1 MSTLYERDEAAIAGI
16 EKLRFFPLEV
26 VSGHG
31 STLVTPDGRE
41 LLDLS
46 ATWTASGLGH
56 GHPAVVEAV
65 SRAVRNA
72 PGSGGLSAVHPD
84 SVGLAEDLLALVP
97 GSGERRVYLGHAGSD
112 ANDVALRA
120 CRHASG
126 RRTVIAFE
134 HSYHGGVGVAMGV
147 SGVHVDAGAPPDA
160 DAVFLPYPNPF
171 RPLRGERSDRGDV
184 RGERSDGGDVRGER
198 SDGGD
203 GDGTGGVDADVT
215 ACLDLAEQHLSSG
228 TIACL
233 IVEPILSDGGLVVPP
248 DGFLARLH
256 QLCRTHGV
264 PMICDEVKMGLGRPG
279 TLHAFEHD
287 GVAPDIVTFGK
298 VLGGGLPLSAAVGPA
313 GILDAPP
320 AAALLTT
327 AGNPVCT
334 AAGRAVLATIVGDR
348 LADRAAKVG
357 ALLADGLRSLAGSP
371 GADRIGDVRGRGLAI
386 GLELVEPETGDRAP
400 RLAAQVVY
408 RAWQL
413 GAVVYYVGGNVLEIT
428 PPLVLTEAEAGR
440 AVEIIGAAI
449 ADAVAGR
456 VNAEEVARYAGW

>member
-1 MSTLYERDEAAIAGI
+1 MSTLYARDEAAIAGI

-65 SRAVRNA
+65 SRAVRSA
-72 PGSGGLSAVHPD
+72 AGSSGLSAVHPD

-120 CRHASG
+120 CRHATG

-147 SGVHVDAGAPPDA
+147 SGVHVDAGVPPDP

-171 RPLRGERSDRGDV
+171 RPVHGDV
-184 RGERSDGGDVRGER
+184 H
-198 SDGGD
+198 
-203 GDGTGGVDADVT
+203 ADVT
-215 ACLDLAEQHLSSG
+215 ACLELAETHLSGGS
-228 TIACL
+228 IACL

-248 DGFLARLH
+248 DGFLARL
-256 QLCRTHGV
+256 QELCRRHGV

-279 TLHAFEHD
+279 TLHAFDHD

-298 VLGGGLPLSAAVGPA
+298 VIGGGLPLSAAVGPA
-313 GILDAPP
+313 AILDNPP
-320 AAALLTT
+320 ASALLTT

-334 AAGRAVLATIVGDR
+334 AAGRAVLATIVGDD
-348 LADRAAKVG
+348 LPARAAEIG
-357 ALLADGLRSLAGSP
+357 AVLSDGLRALAGSP

-386 GLELVEPETGDRAP
+386 GLELVDPETGDRDP

-408 RAWQL
+408 RAWEL

-428 PPLVLTEAEAGR
+428 PPLVLTETEAGR
-440 AVEIIGAAI
+440 AVEILGAAI
-449 ADAVAGR
+449 ADAAAGR

>member
-1 MSTLYERDEAAIAGI
+1 MTLYERDDAVIAGI

-26 VSGHG
+26 ASGHG
-31 STLVTPDGRE
+31 STLVTPDGRD

-65 SRAVRNA
+65 SRAVRTM

-126 RRTVIAFE
+126 SQTVLAFE
-134 HSYHGGVGVAMGV
+134 HSYHGGLGVAMGV
-147 SGVHVDAGAPPDA
+147 SGVHVDAGVPADP

-171 RPLRGERSDRGDV
+171 RPISDDV
-184 RGERSDGGDVRGER
+184 Q
-198 SDGGD
+198 
-203 GDGTGGVDADVT
+203 ADVT
-215 ACLDLAEQHLSSG
+215 ACLDLAEAHLAGGS
-228 TIACL
+228 IACL
-233 IVEPILSDGGLVVPP
+233 IVEPILSDGGLIVPP
-248 DGFLARLH
+248 DGFLASLH
-256 QLCRTHGV
+256 RLCRRHGV

-279 TLHAFEHD
+279 TLHAFDHD
-287 GVAPDIVTFGK
+287 GVEPDIVTFGK

-313 GILDAPP
+313 EILDAPP

-357 ALLADGLRSLAGSP
+357 ALLADGLRALAGSP
-371 GADRIGDVRGRGLAI
+371 GSERIGDIRGRGLAI
-386 GLELVEPETGDRAP
+386 GLELVDPQTGERDP

-408 RAWQL
+408 RAWEL

-428 PPLVLTEAEAGR
+428 PPLVLTETEATR
-440 AVEIIGAAI
+440 AVEILGAAI
-449 ADAVAGR
+449 GDAAAGK

>member
-1 MSTLYERDEAAIAGI
+1 MSTLYARDHAAVAGI

-26 VSGHG
+26 ASGRG
-31 STLVTPDGRE
+31 CTLVTPDGRE

-46 ATWTASGLGH
+46 ATWTASGMGH
-56 GHPAVVEAV
+56 GHPAIVEAV
-65 SRAVRNA
+65 TRAVRDA

-97 GSGERRVYLGHAGSD
+97 GTGERRVYLGHAGSD

-120 CRHASG
+120 CRHATG
-126 RRTVIAFE
+126 KRTVVAFE
-134 HSYHGGVGVAMGV
+134 HSYHGGVGLAMGV
-147 SGVHVDAGAPPDA
+147 SGVHVDAGAPADP

-171 RPLRGERSDRGDV
+171 RPGP
-184 RGERSDGGDVRGER
+184 
-198 SDGGD
+198 
-203 GDGTGGVDADVT
+203 GGVDADVT
-215 ACLDLAEQHLSSG
+215 ACLELAERHLAG
-228 TIACL
+228 GRVACL

-256 QLCRTHGV
+256 AVCRAHRV

-287 GVAPDIVTFGK
+287 GVVPDLVTFGK

-313 GILDAPP
+313 DILDHPP

-334 AAGRAVLATIVGDR
+334 AAGRAVLRTITAEGLVDNAARVGAV
-348 LADRAAKVG
+348 LADSLRA
-357 ALLADGLRSLAGSP
+357 LDGG
-371 GADRIGDVRGRGLAI
+371 GRIGDVRGRGLAL
-386 GLELVEPETGDRAP
+386 GLELVDPETGARDD
-400 RLAAQVVY
+400 RLAAAVVY
-408 RAWQL
+408 RAWEL

-428 PPLVLTEAEAGR
+428 PPLVLTEPQAHRAAEILGEA
-440 AVEIIGAAI
+440 ITDAA
-449 ADAVAGR
+449 AGR
-456 VNAEEVARYAGW
+456 VDEEEVAKYAGW

>member
-1 MSTLYERDEAAIAGI
+1 MSTLYARDEAAIAGI

-31 STLVTPDGRE
+31 STLLTPDGRE

-65 SRAVRNA
+65 SRAVRDA
-72 PGSGGLSAVHPD
+72 PGAGGLSAVHPD

-97 GSGERRVYLGHAGSD
+97 GTGERRVYLGHAGSD

-120 CRHASG
+120 CRHATGKS
-126 RRTVIAFE
+126 TVLAFE

-147 SGVHVDAGAPPDA
+147 SGVHVDAGAPA
-160 DAVFLPYPNPF
+160 DPHSVFLPYPNPF
-171 RPLRGERSDRGDV
+171 RPTYGDA
-184 RGERSDGGDVRGER
+184 E
-198 SDGGD
+198 
-203 GDGTGGVDADVT
+203 ADVA
-215 ACLDLAEQHLSSG
+215 ACLALAAEHLAGGS
-228 TIACL
+228 IACL

-256 QLCRTHGV
+256 ELCRAHGV

-279 TLHAFEHD
+279 TLHAFDHD
-287 GVAPDIVTFGK
+287 GVVPDIVTFGK

-313 GILDAPP
+313 ALLDEPP

-334 AAGRAVLATIVGDR
+334 AAGRAVLATIVADE
-348 LADRAAKVG
+348 LADRAAIVG
-357 ALLADGLRSLAGSP
+357 AVLTEALRGLGGSP

-386 GLELVEPETGDRAP
+386 GLELVDPTTGDKDP
-400 RLAAQVVY
+400 RLAASVVY
-408 RAWQL
+408 RAWEL

-428 PPLVLTEAEAGR
+428 PPLILTEAEAVR
-440 AVEIIGAAI
+440 AAEILGQAI
-449 ADAVAGR
+449 ADAVAGK
-456 VNAEEVARYAGW
+456 VDAEEVARYAGW

>member
-1 MSTLYERDEAAIAGI
+1 VTATLYARDEAVIAGI

-65 SRAVRNA
+65 SRAVRDA

-97 GSGERRVYLGHAGSD
+97 GGGERRVYLGHAGSD

-120 CRHASG
+120 CRYATG
-126 RRTVIAFE
+126 RRRVVAFE

-147 SGVHVDAGAPPDA
+147 SGVHVDAGVTPDA
-160 DAVFLPYPNPF
+160 DVAFLPYPNPF
-171 RPLRGERSDRGDV
+171 RPSGPDDV
-184 RGERSDGGDVRGER
+184 GH
-198 SDGGD
+198 
-203 GDGTGGVDADVT
+203 
-215 ACLDLAEQHLSSG
+215 CLALAEQQLSAG
-228 TIACL
+228 DVACL

-256 QLCRTHGV
+256 ALCRRFAV

-287 GVAPDIVTFGK
+287 GVVPEIVTFGK

-313 GILDAPP
+313 ALLDAPP

-334 AAGRAVLATIVGDR
+334 AAGRAVLATIVGER
-348 LADRAAKVG
+348 LPERAAKVG
-357 ALLADGLRSLAGSP
+357 AVLRDALRALDS
-371 GADRIGDVRGRGLAI
+371 DRIGDVRGRGLAI
-386 GLELVEPETGDRAP
+386 GLELVDPTTGDRDP

-413 GAVVYYVGGNVLEIT
+413 GVVVYYVGGNVLEIT
-428 PPLVLTEAEAGR
+428 PPLVLTETEALR
-440 AVEIIGAAI
+440 AAQIIGAAI
-449 ADAVAGR
+449 ADAAAGS
-456 VNAEEVARYAGW
+456 VDAEEVARYAGW

>member
-1 MSTLYERDEAAIAGI
+1 MSTLYERDGAAIAGI

-31 STLVTPDGRE
+31 STLLTPDGRE

-65 SRAVRNA
+65 SRAVRTA

-97 GSGERRVYLGHAGSD
+97 GIGERRVYLGHAGSD

-120 CRHASG
+120 CRHATG
-126 RRTVIAFE
+126 KRTIIAFE

-147 SGVHVDAGAPPDA
+147 SGVHVDAGVPADP

-171 RPLRGERSDRGDV
+171 RLVRGDV
-184 RGERSDGGDVRGER
+184 HE
-198 SDGGD
+198 
-203 GDGTGGVDADVT
+203 DVT
-215 ACLDLAEQHLSSG
+215 ACLELAEEHLRTGS
-228 TIACL
+228 IACL
-233 IVEPILSDGGLVVPP
+233 IVEPILSDGGLIVPP

-256 QLCRTHGV
+256 ELCRRHGV

-287 GVAPDIVTFGK
+287 FTQDGVVPDIVTFGK

-313 GILDAPP
+313 EILDNPP

-334 AAGRAVLATIVGDR
+334 AAGRAVLATIVGDQ
-348 LADRAAKVG
+348 LPERAAKVG
-357 ALLADGLRSLAGSP
+357 ALLADGLRALAGSP
-371 GADRIGDVRGRGLAI
+371 GSERIGDVRGRGLAI
-386 GLELVEPETGDRAP
+386 GLELVDPETGERDP

-408 RAWQL
+408 RAWEL

-440 AVEIIGAAI
+440 AVEILGAAL
-449 ADAVAGR
+449 ADAAAGR
-456 VNAEEVARYAGW
+456 GNAEEVARYAGW

>member
-1 MSTLYERDEAAIAGI
+1 VSTLYARDEAAVAGI

-31 STLVTPDGRE
+31 STLVDPDGRE

-65 SRAVRNA
+65 SRAVRDA

-97 GSGERRVYLGHAGSD
+97 GDGERRVYLGHAGSD

-120 CRHASG
+120 CRHATG

-147 SGVHVDAGAPPDA
+147 SGVHVDAGAAADP

-171 RPLRGERSDRGDV
+171 RPGP
-184 RGERSDGGDVRGER
+184 DGVE
-198 SDGGD
+198 
-203 GDGTGGVDADVT
+203 ADVT
-215 ACLDLAEQHLSSG
+215 ACLGLAEYHLRGGS
-228 TIACL
+228 IACL

-256 QLCRTHGV
+256 ELCRRHGV

-279 TLHAFEHD
+279 TLHAFSHD
-287 GVAPDIVTFGK
+287 GIAPEVVTFGK

-313 GILDAPP
+313 DLLDHPP

-348 LADRAAKVG
+348 LPEHAAKVG
-357 ALLADGLRSLAGSP
+357 ALLADGLRALAGSP
-371 GADRIGDVRGRGLAI
+371 GAERIGDVRGRGLAI
-386 GLELVEPETGDRAP
+386 GLELVDPGTGDADS

-408 RAWQL
+408 RAWEL

-440 AVEIIGAAI
+440 AVEILGAAI
-449 ADAVAGR
+449 ADAAAGK

>member
-1 MSTLYERDEAAIAGI
+1 MSTLYQRDDAAVAGI

-31 STLVTPDGRE
+31 STLVAPDGRE

-65 SRAVRNA
+65 SRAVCTA

-84 SVGLAEDLLALVP
+84 SVGLAEDMLALVP

-120 CRHASG
+120 CRHATG

-147 SGVHVDAGAPPDA
+147 SGVHVDAGMPPDP
-160 DAVFLPYPNPF
+160 DAVFLAYPNPF
-171 RPLRGERSDRGDV
+171 RPGL
-184 RGERSDGGDVRGER
+184 
-198 SDGGD
+198 
-203 GDGTGGVDADVT
+203 GGVDADVT
-215 ACLDLAEQHLSSG
+215 ACLELAEKHLGSG
-228 TIACL
+228 SIACL
-233 IVEPILSDGGLVVPP
+233 IVEPILSDGGLIVPP

-256 QLCRTHGV
+256 ELCRRHGV

-313 GILDAPP
+313 EILDSPP

-348 LADRAAKVG
+348 LPERAAKVG
-357 ALLADGLRSLAGSP
+357 ALLADGLRALAGAP
-371 GADRIGDVRGRGLAI
+371 GSEHIGDVRGRGLAI
-386 GLELVEPETGDRAP
+386 GLELIDPETGERDP

-408 RAWQL
+408 RAWEL
-413 GAVVYYVGGNVLEIT
+413 GAVVFYVGGNVLEIT

-440 AVEIIGAAI
+440 AVELLGAAI
-449 ADAVAGR
+449 ADAAAGR

>member
-1 MSTLYERDEAAIAGI
+1 MSTLYDRDEAAIAGI

-65 SRAVRNA
+65 SRAVRTA

-120 CRHASG
+120 CRHATG
-126 RRTVIAFE
+126 RRTIIAFE

-147 SGVHVDAGAPPDA
+147 SGVHVDAGAPPDP
-160 DAVFLPYPNPF
+160 DVVFLPYPNPF
-171 RPLRGERSDRGDV
+171 RPGP
-184 RGERSDGGDVRGER
+184 
-198 SDGGD
+198 
-203 GDGTGGVDADVT
+203 GGVDEDVA
-215 ACLDLAEQHLSSG
+215 ACLKLAEQHLAGGS
-228 TIACL
+228 IACL
-233 IVEPILSDGGLVVPP
+233 IVEPILSDGGLIVPP
-248 DGFLARLH
+248 DGFLGRLH
-256 QLCRTHGV
+256 ELCRRHGV

-279 TLHAFEHD
+279 TLHAFDHD
-287 GVAPDIVTFGK
+287 GIAPDIVTFGK

-313 GILDAPP
+313 ELLDFPP

-327 AGNPVCT
+327 AGNPVCS

-348 LADRAAKVG
+348 LAERAATVG
-357 ALLADGLRSLAGSP
+357 ALLADGLRGLAGSP
-371 GADRIGDVRGRGLAI
+371 GSERIGDVRGRGLAI
-386 GLELVEPETGDRAP
+386 GLELVDPHTGERDP
-400 RLAAQVVY
+400 HLAANVVY
-408 RAWQL
+408 RAWEL

-428 PPLVLTEAEAGR
+428 PPLVLTDTEVAR
-440 AVEIIGAAI
+440 AVDILGAAI
-449 ADAVAGR
+449 ADAAAGR
-456 VNAEEVARYAGW
+456 VDAEEVAKYAGW

>member
-1 MSTLYERDEAAIAGI
+1 MSTLYERDAASVAGI

-31 STLVTPDGRE
+31 STLVAPDGRE

-65 SRAVRNA
+65 SRAVRDA

-120 CRHASG
+120 CRHATG

-147 SGVHVDAGAPPDA
+147 SGVHVDAGAPPDP
-160 DAVFLPYPNPF
+160 DAVFLAYPNPF
-171 RPLRGERSDRGDV
+171 RPV
-184 RGERSDGGDVRGER
+184 RDDIE
-198 SDGGD
+198 
-203 GDGTGGVDADVT
+203 ADVT
-215 ACLDLAEQHLSSG
+215 ACLDAAEQQLGSG
-228 TIACL
+228 SIACL
-233 IVEPILSDGGLVVPP
+233 IVEPILSDGGLIVPP

-256 QLCRTHGV
+256 ELCRRHGV

-287 GVAPDIVTFGK
+287 GIAPDIVTFGK

-313 GILDAPP
+313 EILDNPP

-348 LADRAAKVG
+348 LPEHAAKVG
-357 ALLADGLRSLAGSP
+357 ALLADGLRALGGSP
-371 GADRIGDVRGRGLAI
+371 GAERIGDVRGRGLAI
-386 GLELVEPETGDRAP
+386 GLELVDPETGERDA

-408 RAWQL
+408 RAWEL

-428 PPLVLTEAEAGR
+428 PPLVLTEAEALR
-440 AVEIIGAAI
+440 AVELLGTAI
-449 ADAVAGR
+449 ADAAAGS

>member
-1 MSTLYERDEAAIAGI
+1 MSTLYKRDEAVIAGI

-31 STLVTPDGRE
+31 CTLVTPDGRE

-46 ATWTASGLGH
+46 ATWTACGLGH
-56 GHPAVVEAV
+56 GHPAIADAV
-65 SRAVRNA
+65 SRAVRTA
-72 PGSGGLSAVHPD
+72 PGAGGLSAVHPD

-97 GSGERRVYLGHAGSD
+97 GGGERRVYLGHAGSD

-120 CRHASG
+120 CRHATG
-126 RRTVIAFE
+126 RRTVMAFE

-147 SGVHVDAGAPPDA
+147 SGVHVDAGAAPDP

-171 RPLRGERSDRGDV
+171 RPTSAGIEGDV
-184 RGERSDGGDVRGER
+184 S
-198 SDGGD
+198 
-203 GDGTGGVDADVT
+203 
-215 ACLDLAEQHLSSG
+215 ACLALAERHLATGS
-228 TIACL
+228 IACL

-248 DGFLARLH
+248 DGFLGRLH
-256 QLCRTHGV
+256 EVCRRHGV

-287 GVAPDIVTFGK
+287 GVVPEIVTFGK

-313 GILDAPP
+313 ELLDNPP

-334 AAGRAVLATIVGDR
+334 AAGRAVLATIVGDG
-348 LADRAAKVG
+348 LPERAAKVG
-357 ALLADGLRSLAGSP
+357 AVLQDALRALDS
-371 GADRIGDVRGRGLAI
+371 DVIGEVRGRGLAI
-386 GLELVEPETGDRAP
+386 GLELVDPATGDRDP

-408 RAWQL
+408 RAWEL

-428 PPLVLTEAEAGR
+428 PPLILSEAEAVR
-440 AVEIIGAAI
+440 AAEILGAAI
-449 ADAVAGR
+449 ADAAAGR
-456 VNAEEVARYAGW
+456 VDAEEVARYAGW

>member
-1 MSTLYERDEAAIAGI
+1 VSTLYARDEAAVAGI

-56 GHPAVVEAV
+56 GHPAIVEAV
-65 SRAVRNA
+65 SRAVRTA

-97 GSGERRVYLGHAGSD
+97 GTGERRVYLGHAGSD

-120 CRHASG
+120 CRHATG
-126 RRTVIAFE
+126 RRTVLAFE

-147 SGVHVDAGAPPDA
+147 SGVHVDAGVPADP
-160 DAVFLPYPNPF
+160 DAVFIPYPNPF
-171 RPLRGERSDRGDV
+171 RP
-184 RGERSDGGDVRGER
+184 
-198 SDGGD
+198 
-203 GDGTGGVDADVT
+203 TGGNVSEDAT
-215 ACLDLAEQHLSSG
+215 ACLVLAEQALLSGS
-228 TIACL
+228 IACL

-256 QLCRTHGV
+256 ELCRAHGV

-287 GVAPDIVTFGK
+287 GVVPEIVTFGK

-313 GILDAPP
+313 EILDHPP

-327 AGNPVCT
+327 AGNPVCA
-334 AAGRAVLATIVGDR
+334 AAGRAVLATIVGDQ
-348 LADRAAKVG
+348 LADRAAEVG
-357 ALLADGLRSLAGSP
+357 ALLSNALRGLAGSP

-386 GLELVEPETGDRAP
+386 GVELVDPATGDRDP

-408 RAWQL
+408 RAWEL

-428 PPLVLTEAEAGR
+428 PPLVLTEAEAIRG
-440 AVEIIGAAI
+440 AEILGAAI
-449 ADAVAGR
+449 ADAAAGR
-456 VNAEEVARYAGW
+456 VDAEEVAKYAGW

>member
-1 MSTLYERDEAAIAGI
+1 MSTLYQRDEAVIAGI

-56 GHPAVVEAV
+56 GHPAVADAV
-65 SRAVRNA
+65 SRAVRSA
-72 PGSGGLSAVHPD
+72 PGAGGLSAVHPD

-120 CRHASG
+120 CRHATG
-126 RRTVIAFE
+126 RRTVLAFE

-147 SGVHVDAGAPPDA
+147 SGVHVDAGVTPDA
-160 DAVFLPYPNPF
+160 DVVFLPYPNPF
-171 RPLRGERSDRGDV
+171 RPA
-184 RGERSDGGDVRGER
+184 
-198 SDGGD
+198 D
-203 GDGTGGVDADVT
+203 GDVDADV
-215 ACLDLAEQHLSSG
+215 ASCLKLADRHMSTG
-228 TIACL
+228 AVACL

-256 QLCRTHGV
+256 EVCRRHGV

-279 TLHAFEHD
+279 TLHAFDHD
-287 GVAPDIVTFGK
+287 GVVPDIVTFGK

-313 GILDAPP
+313 DLLDNPP

-334 AAGRAVLATIVGDR
+334 AAGRAVLATIVGDQ
-348 LADRAAKVG
+348 LAERAAKVG
-357 ALLADGLRSLAGSP
+357 AALQDALRALEL
-371 GADRIGDVRGRGLAI
+371 DVIGDVRGRGLAI
-386 GLELVEPETGDRAP
+386 GLELVDPTTGGRAP
-400 RLAAQVVY
+400 RLAAQVSY
-408 RAWQL
+408 RAWEL

-428 PPLVLTEAEAGR
+428 PPLVLTEDEAARAAEILGS
-440 AVEIIGAAI
+440 AI
-449 ADAVAGR
+449 ADAAAGK
-456 VNAEEVARYAGW
+456 VDAEEVARYAGW

>member
-1 MSTLYERDEAAIAGI
+1 MTSLYARDDAAVAGI

-65 SRAVRNA
+65 SRAVRTA

-97 GSGERRVYLGHAGSD
+97 GSGERRVYFGHAGSD

-120 CRHASG
+120 CRHATG
-126 RRTVIAFE
+126 KRTVIAFE

-147 SGVHVDAGAPPDA
+147 SGVHVDAGAPADP

-171 RPLRGERSDRGDV
+171 RP
-184 RGERSDGGDVRGER
+184 
-198 SDGGD
+198 
-203 GDGTGGVDADVT
+203 VDDSEADVA
-215 ACLDLAEQHLSSG
+215 ACLELAEEHLRTGS
-228 TIACL
+228 IACL
-233 IVEPILSDGGLVVPP
+233 IVEPILSDGGLIVPP
-248 DGFLARLH
+248 DGFLARL
-256 QLCRTHGV
+256 QDLCTRHGV

-287 GVAPDIVTFGK
+287 FPAGAGPDIVTFGK
-298 VLGGGLPLSAAVGPA
+298 VLGGGLPLSAAIGPA
-313 GILDAPP
+313 DILDNPP

-334 AAGRAVLATIVGDR
+334 AAGRAVLATIVGDQ
-348 LADRAAKVG
+348 LPARAAATG
-357 ALLADGLRSLAGSP
+357 ALLADGLRALES
-371 GADRIGDVRGRGLAI
+371 DRIGDVRGRGLAI
-386 GLELVEPETGDRAP
+386 GLELVDPATGDRDP

-408 RAWQL
+408 RAWEL

-428 PPLVLTEAEAGR
+428 PPLVLTDAEAGH
-440 AVEIIGAAI
+440 AVEILGAAI
-449 ADAVAGR
+449 ADAAAGR
-456 VNAEEVARYAGW
+456 VDAEEVAKYAGW

>member
-1 MSTLYERDEAAIAGI
+1 MSTLYARDDAAIAGI

-65 SRAVRNA
+65 SRAVRTA

-134 HSYHGGVGVAMGV
+134 HSYHGGVGLAMAV
-147 SGVHVDAGAPPDA
+147 SGVHVDAGVPPDP

-171 RPLRGERSDRGDV
+171 RPV
-184 RGERSDGGDVRGER
+184 RDSE
-198 SDGGD
+198 
-203 GDGTGGVDADVT
+203 ADVT
-215 ACLDLAEQHLSSG
+215 ACLALADEHLRTDS
-228 TIACL
+228 IACL

-256 QLCRTHGV
+256 DLCRRYGV

-287 GVAPDIVTFGK
+287 GVVPEIVTFGK

-313 GILDAPP
+313 EILDHPP

-348 LADRAAKVG
+348 LPERAAKVG
-357 ALLADGLRSLAGSP
+357 ALLADGLRALSGSP
-371 GADRIGDVRGRGLAI
+371 GSERIGDVRGRGLAI
-386 GLELVEPETGDRAP
+386 GVELVDPQTGERDP

-408 RAWQL
+408 RAWEL

-440 AVEIIGAAI
+440 AVEILGAAL
-449 ADAVAGR
+449 ADAAAGR

>member
-1 MSTLYERDEAAIAGI
+1 MTATLYARDEAVIAGI

-56 GHPAVVEAV
+56 GHPAIVEAV
-65 SRAVRNA
+65 SRAVRTA

-97 GSGERRVYLGHAGSD
+97 GDGERRVYLGHAGSD

-120 CRHASG
+120 CRHATG
-126 RRTVIAFE
+126 RRRVVAFE

-147 SGVHVDAGAPPDA
+147 SGVHVDAGAAPDA
-160 DAVFLPYPNPF
+160 DVAFLPYPNPF
-171 RPLRGERSDRGDV
+171 RPYGPDDVGHCLALAEEQMAAGDV
-184 RGERSDGGDVRGER
+184 
-198 SDGGD
+198 
-203 GDGTGGVDADVT
+203 
-215 ACLDLAEQHLSSG
+215 
-228 TIACL
+228 ACL

-256 QLCRTHGV
+256 EVCRRFAV

-287 GVAPDIVTFGK
+287 GVVPDIVTFGK

-313 GILDAPP
+313 AVLDAPP

-334 AAGRAVLATIVGDR
+334 AAGRAVLATIVGDQ
-348 LADRAAKVG
+348 LPERAARVG
-357 ALLADGLRSLAGSP
+357 AVLRKALQELDSEQ
-371 GADRIGDVRGRGLAI
+371 IGDVRGRGLAI
-386 GLELVEPETGDRAP
+386 GLELVDPATGDRAP

-413 GAVVYYVGGNVLEIT
+413 GVVVYYVGGNVLEIT
-428 PPLVLTEAEAGR
+428 PPLVLTEAEALR
-440 AVEIIGAAI
+440 AAEIIGAAI
-449 ADAVAGR
+449 TDAAAGS
-456 VNAEEVARYAGW
+456 VDAEEVASYAGW

>member
-1 MSTLYERDEAAIAGI
+1 
-16 EKLRFFPLEV
+16 
-26 VSGHG
+26 
-31 STLVTPDGRE
+31 VTRLAQGD
-41 LLDLS
+41 
-46 ATWTASGLGH
+46 
-56 GHPAVVEAV
+56 
-65 SRAVRNA
+65 
-72 PGSGGLSAVHPD
+72 D

-120 CRHASG
+120 CRHATG
-126 RRTVIAFE
+126 RRTVVAFE

-147 SGVHVDAGAPPDA
+147 SGVHVDAGAPADP

-171 RPLRGERSDRGDV
+171 RPGAD
-184 RGERSDGGDVRGER
+184 
-198 SDGGD
+198 
-203 GDGTGGVDADVT
+203 TVDADVES
-215 ACLDLAEQHLSSG
+215 CLKLAEEYLARG
-228 TIACL
+228 TVACL

-256 QLCRTHGV
+256 EVCRRHGV

-287 GVAPDIVTFGK
+287 GVVPEIVTFGK

-313 GILDAPP
+313 ELLDEPP

-334 AAGRAVLATIVGDR
+334 AAGRAVLATIVGDH
-348 LADRAAKVG
+348 LAEWAAKVG
-357 ALLADGLRSLAGSP
+357 ATLQESLRALGLAQ
-371 GADRIGDVRGRGLAI
+371 IGEVRGRGLAI
-386 GLELVEPETGDRAP
+386 GLELVDPATGDRDP

-408 RAWQL
+408 RAWEL

-428 PPLVLTEAEAGR
+428 PPLVLTESEADR
-440 AVEIIGAAI
+440 AAQILGDAI
-449 ADAVAGR
+449 ADAAAGK
-456 VNAEEVARYAGW
+456 VDEAEVARYAGW

>member
-1 MSTLYERDEAAIAGI
+1 MSTLYQRDEAAIAGI

-56 GHPAVVEAV
+56 GHPAVAEAV

-97 GSGERRVYLGHAGSD
+97 GTGERRVYLGHAGSD

-120 CRHASG
+120 CRHATG
-126 RRTVIAFE
+126 KRTVIAFE

-147 SGVHVDAGAPPDA
+147 SGVHVDAGLPPDP
-160 DAVFLPYPNPF
+160 DAVFLPFPNPF
-171 RPLRGERSDRGDV
+171 RPVRGDV
-184 RGERSDGGDVRGER
+184 QE
-198 SDGGD
+198 
-203 GDGTGGVDADVT
+203 DVT
-215 ACLDLAEQHLSSG
+215 ACLDLAEEHLRGGS
-228 TIACL
+228 IACV

-256 QLCRTHGV
+256 EICRRHGV

-279 TLHAFEHD
+279 TLHAFAHD
-287 GVAPDIVTFGK
+287 DVVPDIVTFGK

-313 GILDAPP
+313 EILDNPP

-334 AAGRAVLATIVGDR
+334 AAGRAVLATIVGDQ
-348 LADRAAKVG
+348 LPDRAAKVG
-357 ALLADGLRSLAGSP
+357 ALLADGLRALSGSP
-371 GADRIGDVRGRGLAI
+371 GSERIGDVRGRGLAI
-386 GLELVEPETGDRAP
+386 GLELVDPDTGKRDP

-408 RAWQL
+408 RAWEL

-440 AVEIIGAAI
+440 AVEMIGAAI
-449 ADAVAGR
+449 ADAAAGR

>member
-1 MSTLYERDEAAIAGI
+1 VSTLYERDEAVIAGI

-65 SRAVRNA
+65 SRAVANA
-72 PGSGGLSAVHPD
+72 PGAGGLSAVHPD
-84 SVGLAEDLLALVP
+84 SVGLAEELLALVP
-97 GSGERRVYLGHAGSD
+97 GAGERRVYLGHAGSD

-120 CRHASG
+120 CRHATG
-126 RRTVIAFE
+126 RRTVMAFE

-147 SGVHVDAGAPPDA
+147 SGVHVDAGAPPDP

-171 RPLRGERSDRGDV
+171 RPTGEHVDTDV
-184 RGERSDGGDVRGER
+184 DI
-198 SDGGD
+198 
-203 GDGTGGVDADVT
+203 
-215 ACLDLAEQHLSSG
+215 CLQLAEQYLAGGS
-228 TIACL
+228 IACL

-248 DGFLARLH
+248 DGFLKRLH
-256 QLCRTHGV
+256 DLCRRHEV

-287 GVAPDIVTFGK
+287 GVVPDIVTFGK

-313 GILDAPP
+313 ELLDEPP

-327 AGNPVCT
+327 AGNPVCA
-334 AAGRAVLATIVGDR
+334 AAGRAVLATIVGDH
-348 LADRAAKVG
+348 LADRAMKVG
-357 ALLADGLRSLAGSP
+357 AGLQEKLRALDSAV
-371 GADRIGDVRGRGLAI
+371 IGDVRGRGLAI
-386 GLELVEPETGDRAP
+386 GLELVDPTTGDRDA

-428 PPLVLTEAEAGR
+428 PPLVLTEGEADR
-440 AVEIIGAAI
+440 AAQILGDAITDAA
-449 ADAVAGR
+449 AGKVAQ
-456 VNAEEVARYAGW
+456 AEVARYAGW

>member
-1 MSTLYERDEAAIAGI
+1 MSTLYARDEAVIAGI

-26 VSGHG
+26 ESGHG
-31 STLVTPDGRE
+31 CTLTTPDGRE

-65 SRAVRNA
+65 SRAVRDA

-97 GSGERRVYLGHAGSD
+97 GEGERRVYLGHAGSD

-126 RRTVIAFE
+126 RRTVVAFE

-147 SGVHVDAGAPPDA
+147 SGVHVDAGAPADPDS
-160 DAVFLPYPNPF
+160 VFLPYPNPF
-171 RPLRGERSDRGDV
+171 RPGP
-184 RGERSDGGDVRGER
+184 DGVG
-198 SDGGD
+198 
-203 GDGTGGVDADVT
+203 ADVT
-215 ACLDLAEQHLSSG
+215 ACLALADQHLG
-228 TIACL
+228 DGRVACL

-248 DGFLARLH
+248 DGFLAQLH
-256 QLCRTHGV
+256 EVCRRHDV

-287 GVAPDIVTFGK
+287 GVVPDIVTFGK
-298 VLGGGLPLSAAVGPA
+298 VIGGGLPLSAAVGPA
-313 GILDAPP
+313 EILDHPP

-334 AAGRAVLATIVGDR
+334 AAGRAVLKTIVSEGLIDN
-348 LADRAAKVG
+348 AAKVG
-357 ALLADGLRSLAGSP
+357 ARLADSLRELAGAP
-371 GADRIGDVRGRGLAI
+371 GGDRIGDVRGRGLAI
-386 GLELVEPETGDRAP
+386 GLELVDPTTGDRDP
-400 RLAAQVVY
+400 RLAAAVVY
-408 RAWQL
+408 RAWEL

-428 PPLVLTEAEAGR
+428 PPLVLTESQAARAAE
-440 AVEIIGAAI
+440 ILGAAI
-449 ADAVAGR
+449 GDAAAGK
-456 VNAEEVARYAGW
+456 VDAEEVAKYAGW

>member
-1 MSTLYERDEAAIAGI
+1 MSTLYARDAASIAGI

-31 STLVTPDGRE
+31 STLIDPHGRE

-56 GHPAVVEAV
+56 GHPAIVEAV
-65 SRAVRNA
+65 SRAVRTA

-97 GSGERRVYLGHAGSD
+97 GTGERRVYLGHAGSD

-120 CRHASG
+120 CRHATG
-126 RRTVIAFE
+126 RRTIMAFE

-147 SGVHVDAGAPPDA
+147 SGVHVDAGVPADP

-171 RPLRGERSDRGDV
+171 RPGP
-184 RGERSDGGDVRGER
+184 GGI
-198 SDGGD
+198 
-203 GDGTGGVDADVT
+203 DADVT
-215 ACLDLAEQHLSSG
+215 VCLDLAEQHLG
-228 TIACL
+228 GGAIACL

-248 DGFLARLH
+248 EGFLARLH
-256 QLCRTHGV
+256 ALCRSHGV

-287 GVAPDIVTFGK
+287 GITPEIVTFGK

-313 GILDAPP
+313 EILDNPP

-348 LADRAAKVG
+348 LPEHAALVG
-357 ALLADGLRSLAGSP
+357 TLLADGLRALAGSP
-371 GADRIGDVRGRGLAI
+371 GAESIGDVRGRGLAI
-386 GLELVEPETGDRAP
+386 GLELVDPETGERDP

-408 RAWQL
+408 RAWEL

-428 PPLVLTEAEAGR
+428 PPLVLTETEAAT

-449 ADAVAGR
+449 ADAAAGR
-456 VNAEEVARYAGW
+456 VNAEEVARHAGW